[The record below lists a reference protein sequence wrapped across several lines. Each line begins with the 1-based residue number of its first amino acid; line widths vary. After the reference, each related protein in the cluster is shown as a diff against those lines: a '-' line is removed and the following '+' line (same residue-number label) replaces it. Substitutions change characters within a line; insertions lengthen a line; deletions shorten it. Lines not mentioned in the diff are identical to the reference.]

1 MHCPFCDDPHDRL
14 LFIDAGV
21 YECHD
26 CKAILV
32 AQLNVLRC
40 NHCAKWFRLDAP
52 TPHDSVPRVA
62 ATSRHLFCSDKCQEQ
77 ELALWFKAISDGK
90 RGIDVG

>member
-1 MHCPFCDDPHDRL
+1 MRCPFCDDPHDRL

-40 NHCAKWFRLDAP
+40 NHCAKWFKLDAP

-90 RGIDVG
+90 RGIEP